1 MSNNFIMKF
10 LEFTKKLLKIKK
22 EKKQQKYNTNPFK
35 QNKQITL
42 IWIEPKR

>member
-1 MSNNFIMKF
+1 MEF

-22 EKKQQKYNTNPFK
+22 EDKIKNYSSNPFK

-42 IWIEPKR
+42 IWIEPKK